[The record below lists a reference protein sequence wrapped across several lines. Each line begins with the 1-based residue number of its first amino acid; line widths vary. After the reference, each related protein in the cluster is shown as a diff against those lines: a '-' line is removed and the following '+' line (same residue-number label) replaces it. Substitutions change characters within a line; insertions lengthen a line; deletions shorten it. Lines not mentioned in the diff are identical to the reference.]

1 MVGPKLA
8 KSIARWRA
16 GATPRDLLGRVEWLL
31 LAFALLNSAGALVV
45 VLASDTRPEFL
56 GIAALISAPMLA
68 AIWII
73 GYRRRSFGPITDAL
87 TVGGICVITMAVD
100 ARWNGA
106 VLALLSAAVFF
117 SAAFGSLPHVMV
129 RTGLLASVELGQGV
143 SDPATMPMAIVSSV
157 GLMAI
162 AILMNG
168 MASSIDRYE
177 ETARREHILAATGL
191 DLVAAADLPDI
202 VSAAIAGAHAL
213 CSALP
218 GVRVSLAMI
227 EGSGWAAGPPES
239 ADADAGG
246 TSTVAGVPTT
256 VSPRFKVLAA
266 AGETADEWRGQIL
279 YADQIALSGHG
290 AGDQWQLRAPDCD
303 APGSGAASSGAATV
317 ARAPAGGPEPARPA
331 RSCPEFLPG
340 GALLTG
346 IVVGG
351 VRRGLLIVECP
362 AGITSELPGSIRA
375 LSTQLAL
382 AISRFDLQKDTL
394 ERQGAHRFQALIQS
408 SSDVISIV
416 ASDGRI
422 RFQSP
427 ATRSVFG
434 YDPDQSVGI
443 NIGELVH
450 PEDAARV
457 TSMFRQVVA
466 GDKASHVCEC
476 RIRHADGSWRTTE
489 TRMSNLLDEP
499 AVEGIVLNTRDI
511 TDRQA
516 LEAELRHQAFHDS
529 MTGLANR
536 ALFTNR
542 VEHALAG
549 CKRDGSTI
557 AVLHCDMDGLERLND
572 GLGFQSGAAA
582 LELVA
587 DRLRSC
593 VRGQDTVAR
602 FDGHEFG
609 LLLDRLGTPADAT
622 LAMERIMTV
631 LRQPLLLPGVSV
643 ELRPF
648 IGIAIAIAGDGTPE
662 ELLRNSALAVRLA
675 RNYEG
680 GYAIFDPDMQAEAV
694 RRIEIESQ
702 LRTAIDESQFVL
714 HYQPTIDF
722 KTGRLTGV
730 EALVRWQH
738 PKRGLVPPMEFI
750 PLAEESGLIVPLGL
764 WTIQEACRQVRD
776 WQREIPVDE
785 PISLNVNLSAR
796 QLRHPNIVRDIADAL
811 DDTGLLPSR
820 LTLEITESVLMID
833 TSATLNRLFQLKS
846 LGVRLAVDDFGTGY
860 SSFAYLRRFPFDI
873 LKIDKSFVDGVA
885 TEPTAGALVD
895 AMIRIGKTL
904 RLETVAEGVE
914 YVEQADR
921 LRALDCDLGQGYF
934 FSRPLTRDAF
944 TALLRDRAAQRE
956 ANAA

>member
-1 MVGPKLA
+1 LVGAKLA
-8 KSIARWRA
+8 KSVARWRA

-31 LAFALLNSAGALVV
+31 LAFALLNTAGALVV

-56 GIAALISAPMLA
+56 GIAGLISAPMLA
-68 AIWII
+68 TSWMI
-73 GYRRRSFGPITDAL
+73 GYRRRSFGPIIDAI
-87 TVGGICVITMAVD
+87 TIGGICIITMAVD
-100 ARWNGA
+100 VRWNGD

-117 SAAFGSLPHVMV
+117 SAAFGSLPHVLV
-129 RTGLLASVELGQGV
+129 RAGLLVSIELGQGV
-143 SDPATMPMAIVSSV
+143 SDPATMPMAIVSAV

-162 AILMNG
+162 AILMHG

-191 DLVAAADLPDI
+191 DLVVAADLPDI
-202 VSAAIAGAHAL
+202 VSAAVEGAHAL

-218 GVRVSLAMI
+218 GVRVSLAMV
-227 EGSGWAAGPPES
+227 EGNGWTAGSPER
-239 ADADAGG
+239 ADARAGA
-246 TSTVAGVPTT
+246 TSTVEGAPSTLP
-256 VSPRFKVLAA
+256 PRFKILAA
-266 AGETADEWRGQIL
+266 AGENADEWRDQIL
-279 YADQIALSGHG
+279 DAEQIAISGHG
-290 AGDQWQLRAPDCD
+290 VGDQWLLPAPDC
-303 APGSGAASSGAATV
+303 GAADGAPYGAGAA
-317 ARAPAGGPEPARPA
+317 ADALGGSPEPARPA
-331 RSCPEFLPG
+331 RPCPQFLPG
-340 GALLTG
+340 GVLLTS
-346 IVVGG
+346 ILVGG
-351 VRRGLLIVECP
+351 VRRGLVIVECP
-362 AGITSELPGSIRA
+362 DGITSELSGAIRA
-375 LSTQLAL
+375 LSTQLSL
-382 AISRFDLQKDTL
+382 AISRSDLQKDTL

-416 ASDGRI
+416 GSDGRV

-434 YDPDQSVGI
+434 HDPDQNVGI

-450 PEDAARV
+450 PEDATRV
-457 TSMFRQVVA
+457 TAMFRQVA
-466 GDKASHVCEC
+466 EGDNASLVCEC

-489 TRMSNLLDEP
+489 TRMSNLLAEP

-529 MTGLANR
+529 LTGLANR

-549 CKRDGSTI
+549 SKRDGSTI
-557 AVLHCDMDGLERLND
+557 AVLHCDMDGFERLND
-572 GLGFQSGAAA
+572 GLGFRSGDAA

-622 LAMERIMTV
+622 LAMERIMAV

-643 ELRPF
+643 ELQPF
-648 IGIAIAIAGDGTPE
+648 IGIAVAIAGDGTPE

-776 WQREIPVDE
+776 WQREIPADE

-796 QLRHPNIVRDIADAL
+796 QLRHPNIVSDIADAL

-921 LRALDCDLGQGYF
+921 LRALDCDLGQGYY

-944 TALLRDRAAQRE
+944 TALLRDRAAQHE